1 MKNFKRVLSL
11 ATLSAVVA
19 IFLASCGPKPM
30 SLDANQQKLYDTI
43 IKGFEMSSAVN
54 EIPADEMKQGVDFVN
69 KDLASV
75 SAGFKIYDKKEGSK
89 LAKGTKA
96 DALKARFI
104 PVKA

>member
-30 SLDANQQKLYDTI
+30 SLDANQQKLYDAFI
-43 IKGFEMSSAVN
+43 SSLEMSSANV
-54 EIPADEMKQGVDFVN
+54 EISADIVK
-69 KDLASV
+69 KSV
-75 SAGFKIYDKKEGSK
+75 EATNTALKNASAGFKIHDKKEGSK
-89 LAKGTKA
+89 LEKGTKA
-96 DALKARFI
+96 EALKARFI